1 MDRKIILQVIGGLN
15 RGGAE
20 TMLMNIYRNID
31 KQYRFVFLAYTSKD
45 TLDDYEEEIISNGDR
60 VIKLPV
66 ARVSNPAT
74 FYVDLMAL
82 MRENHFDCVHC
93 HTLFNSGVVML
104 AARHS
109 GIPVRIT
116 HSHSSGIMKRNNLI
130 NQTYFALSRF
140 LIRHNTTMQIACSQ
154 QSGEYLFGQ
163 DFRGIIL
170 TNGIDLD
177 KFNTKTA
184 PMLSLHPDLKRTDVL
199 KLAAIS
205 SFYEVKNHTFMIKV
219 ADCLRNRGVAFK
231 LYFVGRG
238 PLEEKLRQE
247 VQQYGLENHIV
258 FLGVIGNV
266 HELLPAIDVV
276 LMPSLYEGLP
286 VSLIEA
292 QASGTPAVISN
303 KISPDVDLG
312 LNLITFLDIDGN
324 YDQWADT
331 ILATDKRQPDQETI
345 TAGINKS
352 GYNVKENVRVVSALY
367 DGQTLA

>member
-1 MDRKIILQVIGGLN
+1 MGEKVILQVIGGLN

-20 TMLMNIYRNID
+20 TMLMNIYRNMD
-31 KQYRFVFLAYTSKD
+31 KHYRFVFLSYRPED
-45 TLDDYEEEIISNGDR
+45 TQDDYEQEILSNGDR
-60 VIKLPV
+60 IIKLPV
-66 ARVSNPAT
+66 ARVHNPVT
-74 FYVDLMAL
+74 FYMDLMAL

-104 AARHS
+104 AAKHS
-109 GIPVRIT
+109 KIPVRIT
-116 HSHSSGIMKRNNLI
+116 HSHSTGIMKRNNLI
-130 NQTYFALSRF
+130 NRMYFAFSRY
-140 LIRHNTTMQIACSQ
+140 LIRHNTTMQIACTQ
-154 QSGEYLFGQ
+154 QCGEYLFGG
-163 DFRGIIL
+163 DFQGVIL
-170 TNGIDLD
+170 NNGIDID
-177 KFNTKTA
+177 KFNTTTQ
-184 PMLSLHPDLKRTDVL
+184 PMLSMHPDLARTDIL

-231 LYFVGRG
+231 LFFVGRG

-247 VQQYGLENHIV
+247 VQQYGLEEYII
-258 FLGVIGNV
+258 FLGVISNV

-303 KISPDVDLG
+303 KISPDVNLG
-312 LNLITFLDIDGN
+312 LDLITFLDIDGN

-331 ILATDKRQPDQETI
+331 ILAMDKARPDQETI
-345 TAGINKS
+345 TETINKS
-352 GYNVKENVRVVSALY
+352 GYNVKENVKIVSALY
-367 DGQTLA
+367 DGKTRV